1 MFFIHINMK
10 YLVSKFPC
18 TIVGRE
24 SRRLCENVKYGL
36 KNVDDHFYMIFGDNG
51 ELPICINFD
60 SPQNSNAQRGVLQF
74 DYLSDNYTILFPQK
88 VLPTSVNILK
98 VLNREI
104 IITLSQEL
112 SIFVDSENLIKK
124 SVSKLEFSHS
134 ETRADYCLLYFDGVR
149 NFVVIL
155 KGKELCCADYYDEIN
170 IGDDE
175 IYFMKRLKDSL
186 NHGKVYLIKDK
197 KFDSY
202 LIYLDEEDM
211 HLCSQLVM
219 VVFLD
224 ALVAGNFE
232 YCNQMLAEDI
242 HQEDAINIQK
252 FFPEFDDYQA
262 IDSYNVALL
271 RKNTLAGI
279 FEFKI
284 ADNKIENIIER

>member
-1 MFFIHINMK
+1 
-10 YLVSKFPC
+10 
-18 TIVGRE
+18 
-24 SRRLCENVKYGL
+24 
-36 KNVDDHFYMIFGDNG
+36 
-51 ELPICINFD
+51 
-60 SPQNSNAQRGVLQF
+60 
-74 DYLSDNYTILFPQK
+74 
-88 VLPTSVNILK
+88 
-98 VLNREI
+98 
-104 IITLSQEL
+104 
-112 SIFVDSENLIKK
+112 
-124 SVSKLEFSHS
+124 
-134 ETRADYCLLYFDGVR
+134 
-149 NFVVIL
+149 
-155 KGKELCCADYYDEIN
+155 
-170 IGDDE
+170 
-175 IYFMKRLKDSL
+175 MKRLKDSL

-242 HQEDAINIQK
+242 HQEDAKSIQK

-284 ADNKIENIIER
+284 VDNKIENIIER